1 LVLSKVSSIQWGLV
15 LYPPQIRGYC
25 YEQLPAPRYGF
36 EIFIKYI
43 LKHLIFSILPNEI
56 SLCGITKEMFLPTK
70 DTTTQKKKK
79 KNENQLGINFKLAL
93 QLWSGCLTSLG
104 PASFI
109 YEVEKV
115 KM

>member
-1 LVLSKVSSIQWGLV
+1 
-15 LYPPQIRGYC
+15 
-25 YEQLPAPRYGF
+25 
-36 EIFIKYI
+36 
-43 LKHLIFSILPNEI
+43 
-56 SLCGITKEMFLPTK
+56 MFLPTK
-70 DTTTQKKKK
+70 DNTMQKQ
-79 KNENQLGINFKLAL
+79 ENQFGINFELAL